1 MSISRTNAGV
11 GLGRY
16 AGECDG
22 EWFDD
27 DDVGGAKGAGF
38 EVGDAKFRVGVEG
51 FFFVS

>member
-1 MSISRTNAGV
+1 MSIFRTNAGV

-22 EWFDD
+22 EWLDD
-27 DDVGGAKGAGF
+27 GVGGEKGAGF
-38 EVGDAKFRVGVEG
+38 EVGDVKFLVGVEEG